1 MEADTTYQSSEAET
15 EIDNSDESKYEE
27 RTDENMSQG
36 QAIVR
41 DSNISSSNDDKKL
54 SQNRNTEIIFI

>member
-15 EIDNSDESKYEE
+15 EIDDSDESKYEE

-36 QAIVR
+36 QVIVR
-41 DSNISSSNDDKKL
+41 DSNICSVQMMVKSYLEIEHRND
-54 SQNRNTEIIFI
+54 FI

>member
-36 QAIVR
+36 QSIVR
-41 DSNISSSNDDKKL
+41 DSNICSVQIMVKSYLKI
-54 SQNRNTEIIFI
+54 EH

>member
-1 MEADTTYQSSEAET
+1 MEAKTTYQSSEAKT
-15 EIDNSDESKYEE
+15 EIDDSDESMYEE

-41 DSNISSSNDDKKL
+41 DSNISSVQMMIKSYL
-54 SQNRNTEIIFI
+54 EIEHQNHFI

>member
-15 EIDNSDESKYEE
+15 EIDDSDECKYEE

-36 QAIVR
+36 QEIVR
-41 DSNISSSNDDKKL
+41 DSNICSVQIIVKSYLEIEHRND
-54 SQNRNTEIIFI
+54 FI

>member
-1 MEADTTYQSSEAET
+1 MEANTTYQSSETET
-15 EIDNSDESKYEE
+15 EIDDSDESKYGE

-41 DSNISSSNDDKKL
+41 DSNICSVQMMVKSYL
-54 SQNRNTEIIFI
+54 EIEH

>member
-36 QAIVR
+36 QSIVR
-41 DSNISSSNDDKKL
+41 DSNICSVHIMVKSYLKI
-54 SQNRNTEIIFI
+54 EH